1 MDSVQWNIPVSVGDH
16 TPLTRSVATSIC
28 PDATNNVVQDIFLD
42 VLSSTATKRE
52 AKTYLQRYN
61 PQKVVERKHRIPKTS
76 VGVNLG
82 SLYLP
87 IRSVDESP
95 IFSHSPAQSAF
106 SDASAG
112 PLHVA
117 LVKLKSPQSVDAPT
131 LDGVGHTLSQLSR
144 LGLNCI
150 VVMDYSSNG
159 EEGTPPTSFKVN
171 QQVDR
176 IVAAIDRHGR
186 PGARRLDNVVETI
199 SFSQESAASIQV
211 RGATRV
217 TNRKLLLAPVRR
229 GIIPV
234 IAPITFKPESQV
246 LSRSSADEIIL
257 ALTQDLA
264 GLQSAPSH
272 DEEPEKLAKEVASVQ
287 KAISLDRIIV
297 LDPLGGIPSNDLA
310 HGTHVFINLEQEYV
324 GIRKG
329 LLDPAPSDGEPKVLE
344 ASTTNLSGAF
354 TATNPISRV
363 WNTDFPPTSSAS
375 AETSAQVVV
384 TSLESHARNLDLL
397 RNVLG
402 LLPPTSSGIITTP
415 REAANSQS
423 VGLTPSHAPGVGTRR
438 RRNPLIHNLLTDKPV
453 FSSSLPSRPLYSA
466 QDESAA
472 TPTTFVKR
480 GMPVT
485 ILPDPHLHPWKP
497 PTNSS
502 PSIKLSDPRVDM
514 ARLIHLIEDSFDRKL
529 DIPRY
534 FSRISERIAG
544 VIICGNYE
552 GGAILTWEAPFPGC
566 SPQQMVPY
574 LDKFA
579 VLKRSQGAGGVADI
593 VFKAMVGDCFP
604 NGVCWRSRRGNPV
617 NKWYFER
624 SKGTWKMPNAN
635 WTMFW
640 TTDAVEA
647 GDDRGVFADYSKV
660 CRDVTPS
667 WADKKAIED

>member
-1 MDSVQWNIPVSVGDH
+1 MRRVSIWPEV
-16 TPLTRSVATSIC
+16 I
-28 PDATNNVVQDIFLD
+28 NNVLQDIFLD

-52 AKTYLQRYN
+52 AKTYLQRYS
-61 PQKVVERKHRIPKTS
+61 PQKVVKLKHRVAKSS

-82 SLYLP
+82 NLYLP

-106 SDASAG
+106 SDASVG

-117 LVKLKSPQSVDAPT
+117 LVKFKSPQSVDALT

-159 EEGTPPTSFKVN
+159 EEGTPPLNFKVN
-171 QQVDR
+171 RQMDR
-176 IVAAIDRHGR
+176 IVEAIDRHGQ
-186 PGARRLDNVVETI
+186 PGARRLDNVIETI
-199 SFSQESAASIQV
+199 SFTQESAASIQV
-211 RGATRV
+211 RGTTRV

-234 IAPITFKPESQV
+234 IAPITFNPDSQV
-246 LSRSSADEIIL
+246 LSPSSADEIIL
-257 ALTQDLA
+257 ALTQELA
-264 GLQSAPSH
+264 GLQSVAFY
-272 DEEPEKLAKEVASVQ
+272 DEEPKKIAEEVASVQ
-287 KAISLDRIIV
+287 KAVSLDRVIV
-297 LDPLGGIPSNDLA
+297 LDPLGGIPSNDRA
-310 HGTHVFINLEQEYV
+310 HGAHVFINLEQEYI

-329 LLDPAPSDGEPKVLE
+329 LLSPAPSLSELPFHE
-344 ASTTNLSGAF
+344 ASTMDSSLAF
-354 TATNPISRV
+354 TATHPIPRTS
-363 WNTDFPPTSSAS
+363 NTEFRPTSNTS
-375 AETSAQVVV
+375 AETSTEVGVS
-384 TSLESHARNLDLL
+384 SLKSHAQNLDLL

-402 LLPPTSSGIITTP
+402 LLPPTSSAIITTP

-423 VGLTPSHAPGVGTRR
+423 MGVTPSHAPGVGTRR

-453 FSSSLPSRPLYSA
+453 FSSSLPTRPLHSA
-466 QDESAA
+466 RDNSAA
-472 TPTTFVKR
+472 APATFVKR

-485 ILPDPHLHPWKP
+485 VLPDPRLHPWKP

-502 PSIKLSDPRVDM
+502 PSIRLSDPRVDM
-514 ARLIHLIEDSFDRKL
+514 ARLVYLIEDSFDRKL
-529 DIPRY
+529 DIPCY
-534 FSRISERIAG
+534 LSRISERIAG
-544 VIICGNYE
+544 VIVSGNYE

-566 SPQQMVPY
+566 SPEQMVPY

-604 NGVCWRSRRGNPV
+604 NGVCWRSRRDNPV

-624 SKGTWKMPNAN
+624 SKGTWKMPDSN

-640 TTDAVEA
+640 TTDGVEA
-647 GDDRGVFADYSKV
+647 GDERGVFANYSQV
-660 CRDVTPS
+660 CRAIMPS
-667 WADKKAIED
+667 WADKKAVED